1 MGSQSLT
8 RQRQRV
14 DAVVL
19 VALMAY
25 GTSVQAGIHDCRPDV
40 KYECSGPA
48 CERITEDFRHAEYFI
63 FSESDNT
70 LAACLWTACYEGV
83 SVKYVHADGFTAVG
97 RLKKDGSQDETRL
110 VSLSISNDKRFTAIW
125 NHSGD
130 STTLDMGT
138 CKTAD

>member
-1 MGSQSLT
+1 MGCQSLI
-8 RQRQRV
+8 RPRQRV
-14 DAVVL
+14 NAFAA
-19 VALMAY
+19 ALMAY
-25 GTSVQAGIHDCRPDV
+25 GASVQAGIYDCRPDV

-70 LAACLWTACYEGV
+70 LVACLWTACYEGTTG
-83 SVKYVHADGFTAVG
+83 KYMHADGFTAVG
-97 RLKKDGSQDETRL
+97 RLLKDGSEDQTRL
-110 VSLSISNDKRFTAIW
+110 VSLSVSNDMRFTAIW

-138 CKTAD
+138 CRNAD